1 MLEGFLSG
9 GWKERESN
17 ILPFHGWIV
26 SFCCCFLCVLG
37 RLFEFFQ
44 ITFGEDLKKRLHLCV
59 DIAYAYKHQNTST
72 DDSPSLLV
80 TTQLKPSSTLPF
92 RPLSCSCRIHTNK
105 FIQIYT
111 NKPCHI
117 QSWLDTLSY
126 RALDTQSPFP
136 ENSSSV
142 TWKFEGD
149 ILVLMVWHCVYWTL
163 SPPAP
168 FGLLCQQGWKW
179 GKG

>member
-1 MLEGFLSG
+1 M
-9 GWKERESN
+9 
-17 ILPFHGWIV
+17 
-26 SFCCCFLCVLG
+26 G

-126 RALDTQSPFP
+126 CALDTQSPFP

-168 FGLLCQQGWKW
+168 FGLLCQQGWK
-179 GKG
+179 